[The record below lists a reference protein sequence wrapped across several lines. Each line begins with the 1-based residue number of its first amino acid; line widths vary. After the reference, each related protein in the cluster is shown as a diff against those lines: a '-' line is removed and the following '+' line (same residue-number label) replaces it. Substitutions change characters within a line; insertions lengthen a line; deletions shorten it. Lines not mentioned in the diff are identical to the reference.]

1 MKIDLHLHTK
11 KCKQGDGPKRIIG
24 TNDFIKKMREND
36 VGICAITNHNH
47 FDMKAYEEII
57 NEDPYLV
64 VFPGIELDVKYR
76 GEQYHIIAIC
86 EPKKRKKFLEIFDNE
101 PDRDYDA
108 YYLEYKDFIHR
119 IQSFNP
125 EDIIVI
131 PHFLDKDKKRS
142 LNVEAKDKLSSD
154 LEDYLII
161 LEAGKL
167 QTMGVINAHN
177 ELSLIGSDVKDWS
190 AYSESEIPDIKFRIS
205 SFKMFYELASNTT
218 VFINTYLQDT
228 FAHSIPVKVDEKK
241 LNNDVNIYEDTN
253 VIFGEK
259 GSGKT
264 ILLKKYIYPYLKK
277 KGLNTFLHEGKE
289 YNDQY
294 GEIIDNYKKSVIVS
308 ESILKTIESNFEFII
323 NYNEAVQ
330 PNFITHFKKYY
341 NNSNAN
347 KKAEK
352 IKKIDSKFNNN
363 DTNTFELISLNLEE
377 EIAKINDVKKIN
389 DNVRKEERI
398 EKSLLNEQLNYL
410 KDDLIDLAV
419 EDYKKTFISENVD
432 SFLTTL
438 KNSVQK
444 KTGKVSKPNNI
455 GFAGLV
461 SNRLRRTEVNSDLQ
475 IKLKEV
481 QSKQTN
487 KLGYIPNKGNTYL
500 VTSIEVLQPGETYNE
515 RKIFDRDKIIR
526 NRSII
531 EKIHNFD
538 VNNFKD
544 VNDYFDFEEKMVA
557 PGRFSNEIIKKKS
570 VVKINGKDDYLP
582 SEGEK
587 AIITISGLLEDEN
600 YDCYLFD
607 EIERGLGQK
616 YITDYIIPK
625 LKELRDKGKTIIVS
639 THNSNIAINTLP
651 SQTIYCDYKIDSTN
665 IYYWGN
671 LYTNKLIGIEER
683 DELIW
688 KEKALVHLEGS
699 EEMFGKRRNIYGV

>member
-11 KCKQGDGPKRIIG
+11 KCKQGDGSKRNIG
-24 TNDFIKKMREND
+24 TSDFIKKMREND

-47 FDMKAYEEII
+47 FDISAYERII
-57 NEDPYLV
+57 NEDPELV

-76 GEQYHIIAIC
+76 GEQYHIIVIC
-86 EPKKRKKFLEIFDNE
+86 EPQKRKMFYETFDNE
-101 PDRDYDA
+101 ADRDYDA
-108 YYLEYKDFIHR
+108 FYLEYNDFIYN
-119 IQSFNP
+119 IQCFKP

-142 LNVEAKDKLSSD
+142 LNVEAKDKLSND
-154 LEDYLII
+154 LKDYLII

-177 ELSLIGSDVKDWS
+177 ELSLIGSDVNDWDK
-190 AYSESEIPDIKFRIS
+190 YSESEIPDIKFRIS
-205 SFKMFYELASNTT
+205 SFKMFYELASDTA

-228 FAHSIPVKVDEKK
+228 FKHSIPVEVDKEK
-241 LNNDVNIYEDTN
+241 LNNDIEIYEDIN

-264 ILLKKYIYPYLKK
+264 ILLKNYLFPYLKNQ
-277 KGLNTFLHEGKE
+277 GLSIFLHEGKG

-294 GEIIDNYKKSVIVS
+294 NKILDNFKESVVIN
-308 ESILKTIESNFEFII
+308 EKILGAIKRNFDFTI
-323 NYNEAVQ
+323 NYNEDIPLDFV
-330 PNFITHFKKYY
+330 TRFKKYY
-341 NNSNAN
+341 NNNSAT

-352 IKKIDSKFNNN
+352 IKKIDSKFSNNN
-363 DTNTFELISLNLEE
+363 VNTFESISSNLEE
-377 EIAKINDVKKIN
+377 KLSKIIDVKQIN
-389 DNVRKEERI
+389 QHVRKEEQE
-398 EKSLLNEQLNYL
+398 EKYLLNEQLNNL
-410 KDDLIDLAV
+410 ECDLIDLAV
-419 EDYKKTFISENVD
+419 KDCKKMFISKNTN
-432 SFLTTL
+432 SFLTVL
-438 KNSVQK
+438 KNSIQK

-461 SNRLRRTEVNSDLQ
+461 SNRLRRTEANNDLKK
-475 IKLKEV
+475 KLKEV
-481 QSKQTN
+481 QDEKVH
-487 KLGYIPNKGNTYL
+487 KLGYIPNKGIAYL
-500 VTSIEVLQPGETYNE
+500 VTSIEVLQPDESYNE
-515 RKIFDRDKIIR
+515 RKIFDRDKIKI
-526 NRSII
+526 NRKIM

-538 VNNFKD
+538 IKDFKEI
-544 VNDYFDFEEKMVA
+544 NEYFDSDEKIVL
-557 PGRFSNEIIKKKS
+557 PDGFSNEIIKKNS
-570 VVKINGKDDYLP
+570 VVKIEGNDNYLP

-587 AIITISGLLEDEN
+587 AIITISGLLEDDN

-625 LKELRDKGKTIIVS
+625 LREQRDKGKTIIIS

-665 IYYWGN
+665 IYYSGN
-671 LYTNKLIGIEER
+671 LYTNQLIGIEEK
-683 DELIW
+683 DELVW